1 MKKDSKQRLFEV
13 MQRVNPDFVIKED
26 DSEEQS
32 QQVSPEYYSQIELA
46 VLNRIA
52 HTIRF
57 VHMNPHMAIQN
68 PATFD
73 VVYNYNQ
80 KHGNV
85 IKAPLIQATKDELIE
100 YLISFLISLYAIKKI
115 KPLDDNQL
123 KPYLDK
129 LNYDEI
135 IKFVEKEYQEY
146 LKTVYEYLET
156 KNVGTDVINRALQ
169 ERKRQYDY
177 IIMQLKRTY
186 KYSNAE
192 IVSVQEINFI
202 EQYPVAE
209 PFDAD
214 ESGRKKY
221 ASEDIINATKS
232 LVNRGVIIVI
242 PLNQEEIA
250 ETGKIYTRSLDYLTP
265 TWGYGDVGYAH
276 VVLLKD
282 HNEIIN
288 MHDEYTIAN
297 FKFTKQYLDDLFV
310 TALEGGSNYWAAF
323 DLKDIA
329 PKSVDPRPISE
340 KVIDAVWTFKKSIPV
355 YDMETGDIDLT
366 SPWVRISAKEYN
378 DRTEDFFVKHGFEK
392 VGELNIKGVFNAMA
406 ILKEDERYSHILR
419 NIATENYDANDAD
432 AFFQL
437 AIMGEIVYG

>member
-57 VHMNPHMAIQN
+57 VHMNPHVTIQN

-73 VVYNYNQ
+73 VVYDYNQ

-85 IKAPLIQATKDELIE
+85 IHAPLTNFTKDDIIVYILE
-100 YLISFLISLYAIKKI
+100 FLYTLYVIKKT
-115 KPLDDNQL
+115 KALDDNQL
-123 KPYLDK
+123 MPYLKK
-129 LNYDEI
+129 LDYNELV
-135 IKFVEKEYQEY
+135 KFVEKEYQEY
-146 LKTVYEYLET
+146 LKTVYEHLET
-156 KNVGTDVINRALQ
+156 KNLSSDVINRVLQ

-177 IIMQLKRTY
+177 IMRELKKTY